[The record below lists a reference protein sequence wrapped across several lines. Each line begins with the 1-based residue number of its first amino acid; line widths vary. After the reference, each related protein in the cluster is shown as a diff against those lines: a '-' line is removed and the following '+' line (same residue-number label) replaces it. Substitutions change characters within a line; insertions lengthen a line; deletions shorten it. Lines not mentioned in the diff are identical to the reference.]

1 MNAINPSVEKTGLR
15 YGIYG
20 GIAMVIYFIILKIIG
35 LDKNDTVRF
44 LSMIFVVIASAM
56 AIFYFSKHKT
66 KGMFYLNG
74 LGIGFLVGLVGS
86 VFFGIFLFVY
96 SYFIDQSFLSSLR
109 LMDFFGSNYSPLM
122 IFGANSL
129 LGIIIGT
136 FTGYI
141 TMMYF
146 DRSRHESK
154 DF

>member
-1 MNAINPSVEKTGLR
+1 MNATNPSVEKTGFR
-15 YGIYG
+15 YGVYAA
-20 GIAMVIYFIILKIIG
+20 IAMMIYFLILKLFG

-44 LSMIFVVIASAM
+44 LAMIFIVVAATMGIY
-56 AIFYFSKHKT
+56 YFSKHKT

-86 VFFGIFLFVY
+86 VLYGIFLFLY
-96 SYFIDQSFLSSLR
+96 SYFIDQNFMADLR
-109 LMDFFGSNYSPLM
+109 LMDFFGSNLSPLM

-129 LGIIIGT
+129 LGIMVGT

-146 DRSRHESK
+146 DRSRTEAK

>member
-1 MNAINPSVEKTGLR
+1 MNTMNPSVEKTGFR

-20 GIAMVIYFIILKIIG
+20 GIAMILYFLILLVIG

-44 LSMIFVVIASAM
+44 LAMVFIIIASGM
-56 AIFYFSKHKT
+56 GIYYYSKHKT

-86 VFFGIFLFVY
+86 VLYGIFLFIY
-96 SYFIDQSFLSSLR
+96 SFFIDQTFTADLR
-109 LMDFFGSNYSPLM
+109 LMDFFGSNLSPLM

-129 LGIIIGT
+129 LGIIVGT

-146 DRSRHESK
+146 DRSRGEAK

>member
-1 MNAINPSVEKTGLR
+1 MNPNNPSVEKTGFR

-20 GIAMVIYFIILKIIG
+20 GLAMMIYFLILKVIG

-44 LSMIFVVIASAM
+44 LAMVFIIIASTM
-56 AIFYFSKHKT
+56 GIYYFSKHKT

-86 VFFGIFLFVY
+86 VFYGIFLFIY
-96 SYFIDQSFLSSLR
+96 SYFIDQSFTADLR
-109 LMDFFGSNYSPLM
+109 LMDFFGSNLSPLM

-129 LGIIIGT
+129 LGMIVGT

-146 DRSRHESK
+146 DRSRREAK

>member
-1 MNAINPSVEKTGLR
+1 MDSNNPSVEKTGFR
-15 YGIYG
+15 YGVYG
-20 GIAMVIYFIILKIIG
+20 AIAMMIYFIILKLIG

-44 LSMIFVVIASAM
+44 LAMIFIVIAAVM
-56 AIFYFSKHKT
+56 GIYYFSKHKV

-86 VFFGIFLFVY
+86 VLYGVFLFIY
-96 SYFIDQSFLSSLR
+96 SYFIDQSFTADLR
-109 LMDFFGSNYSPLM
+109 LLDFFGSNLSPLM

-129 LGIIIGT
+129 LGIMIGT

-146 DRSRHESK
+146 DRSRTEAK